1 MTATPGVGVVA
12 TLTQEWERL
21 IQEFE
26 QLLQQDTAASF
37 WLPRETVYPTVMV
50 VVVVTAVAL
59 TVTYEGI
66 VWLYTTCI
74 ATPDTPERIT
84 LKTSYQLTNLLFNSI
99 ISAVGLYSQ
108 YVVVPTV
115 AVYLSPTSLDKIPH
129 LFDEFYLL
137 PALQLGYQVW
147 SLPMGLFVVH
157 ENGPMLLHHVGVV
170 CAALLGAF
178 STYGFRYWLPFF
190 FGIFELSSIPLAIM
204 NTFNDH
210 PHAQTQH
217 PVLYHVSRISFVLSF
232 LYIRIYLWCFVGPL
246 YIRNNFLLLYTT
258 HKTVSGWTTTFLCL
272 QWVLGIYLGYLQLSW
287 GYVVAKLG
295 LTAVKNNVVKLV
307 GIGAQQQQQQKKK
320 KEL

>member
-21 IQEFE
+21 LHDFE

-37 WLPRETVYPTVMV
+37 WLPRETVYPTVGV
-50 VVVVTAVAL
+50 VVAGTAVAL
-59 TVTYEGI
+59 TVTYWGI
-66 VWLYTTCI
+66 VWLYTTYI
-74 ATPDTPERIT
+74 ATPDTPARIT
-84 LKTSYQLTNLLFNSI
+84 IKTSYQLTNLLFNSMI
-99 ISAVGLYSQ
+99 GVVGLYCQ

-115 AVYLSPTSLDKIPH
+115 AVYTSTNSLDKIPH
-129 LFDEFYLL
+129 LFEEFYML

-147 SLPMGLFVVH
+147 SLPMGLFVVQ
-157 ENGPMLLHHVGVV
+157 ENGPMLWHHVGVV
-170 CAALLGAF
+170 CAALLGAL

-204 NTFNDH
+204 NTFTDH
-210 PHAQTQH
+210 PHAQTRH
-217 PVLYHVSRISFVLSF
+217 PVLYHLSRISFVLSF

-246 YIRNNFLLLYTT
+246 YIRNNLLLLYTT
-258 HKTVSGWTTTFLCL
+258 QTTVSGWTTAFLCL

-307 GIGAQQQQQQKKK
+307 GSDAQQQQPKKK
-320 KEL
+320 KES